1 MTVGKGSDYGAA
13 GRLPAGAPVV
23 ESDEE
28 LCRTVLELRAGSTP
42 VVVGLIGGDL
52 CRTLGGS
59 GDRDRLSSDDAVT
72 VPIDLAI
79 ATVDGTETAFV
90 AHLLTGRPFGR
101 DFAAVMNAQW
111 WGELDLGPRS
121 HPGDGLLD
129 VTTGSLPWRQ
139 RRLAIGRARSGSH
152 LPHPALRQRRTDEV
166 TLTFDRPV
174 PLLLDGVS
182 HGTGSEIEIRL
193 EPDAFSVVI

>member
-23 ESDEE
+23 ASDEE
-28 LCRTVLELRAGSTP
+28 LRRTVLELRAGSAP

-59 GDRDRLSSDDAVT
+59 GDRDRLTSDDAVT

-79 ATVDGTETAFV
+79 ATVDGTEHAFV
-90 AHLLTGRPFGR
+90 SHRLTGRPFGR

-111 WGELDLGPRS
+111 WGDLDLGPRS

-139 RRLAIGRARSGSH
+139 RRMAIEIGRAH
-152 LPHPALRQRRTDEV
+152 V
-166 TLTFDRPV
+166 
-174 PLLLDGVS
+174 
-182 HGTGSEIEIRL
+182 
-193 EPDAFSVVI
+193 